1 MRGAQA
7 GEQAGAWRV
16 RPRQRQ
22 RHSDRLVVAVGPR
35 IAAPLAVKFPSHPS
49 EAVTSV
55 CLLHPQ
61 HATPTSPVADPV
73 AEDDTGVPS
82 HRRER
87 TRTVLQETERGT
99 TLSQMD
105 EHACVLVSD
114 MKGENRQQMEM

>member
-1 MRGAQA
+1 M
-7 GEQAGAWRV
+7 

-22 RHSDRLVVAVGPR
+22 RHSDRLVVAAGPR
-35 IAAPLAVKFPSHPS
+35 TAAPLAVKFLPSHPS
-49 EAVTSV
+49 VVVTSV
-55 CLLHPQ
+55 CSPHLQ
-61 HATPTSPVADPV
+61 HATLTSPVADPV

-105 EHACVLVSD
+105 QHACVLVSD